1 MRLAEEDLRGT
12 VMVIGAS
19 DTGKSTL
26 ASYLYQE
33 LCRQGC
39 IAAYLDTDMGQSMLG
54 LPTTLNL
61 ALASEPGDDRFPPQ
75 GPFLTYFVGAITPRG
90 HMLPTVIGAYR
101 LQQRA
106 LKLGVDAIIVDT
118 TGLVDKA
125 QGGKALKQW
134 KVELLRPSVVIGL
147 QRRRELEPIL
157 WPLRRDGWVRSVELP
172 VSPYVVQRTREARI
186 SRRRQR
192 LDRYFE
198 GAQLQR
204 LVLRQTAIYDL
215 EQLAVGALL
224 AFQDADGF
232 VLGLGIVEDAD
243 QLGGTVAVRTPLA
256 SLEHVGSVRL
266 GAVRCEHQVT
276 GRANCDESE
285 TARDR
290 SAPH

>member
-1 MRLAEEDLRGT
+1 MCLAKQDLHGT
-12 VMVIGAS
+12 VMVLGAS

-33 LCRQGC
+33 LCRQGGF
-39 IAAYLDTDMGQSMLG
+39 AAYLDTDMGQSTLG

-61 ALASEPGDDRFPPQ
+61 ALASEPGDDRFPPR
-75 GPFLTYFVGAITPRG
+75 GPSFTYFVGAVTPRG
-90 HMLPTVIGAYR
+90 HMLPTVIGAHR
-101 LQQRA
+101 LQERA
-106 LKLGVDAIIVDT
+106 LRLGVDAIIVDT

-125 QGGKALKQW
+125 YGGKALKQW

-172 VSPYVVQRTREARI
+172 VSPYVVERSRQARI
-186 SRRRQR
+186 GRRRQR

-198 GAQLQR
+198 GAQLLR
-204 LVLRQTAIYDL
+204 LVLRQMAIYDL

-224 AFQDADGF
+224 AFQDAEGF

-256 SLEHVGSVRL
+256 NLEHVGSVRF
-266 GAVRCEHQVT
+266 GAVRWEQVT
-276 GRANCDESE
+276 GRANCDKSE
-285 TARDR
+285 TTRD
-290 SAPH
+290 